1 MIKYTLSLPT
11 GPGTESKL
19 GKTTPGLCLYKLT
32 TERIRVGWK
41 HCEKK
46 DLNKK
51 VLIYSSQNGW
61 TVMLKVQLTSAISG
75 KFRNKSF

>member
-46 DLNKK
+46 K
-51 VLIYSSQNGW
+51 I
-61 TVMLKVQLTSAISG
+61 
-75 KFRNKSF
+75 